1 VSLTYWQDQE
11 QKVGSLIKSSNSK
24 LNSCQYYS
32 SDETRILIHDVC
44 QYHDENENKDPNKS
58 SPPLQFV
65 AYNPL
70 DFPRT
75 LCGLV
80 VPPKTAVPMKTLC
93 DQPVHLLPAD
103 NVEFKNAK
111 QLPPIKLQRQGSS
124 TSSPSEKIDCD
135 VPCHVTMDTCNA
147 GKGEICLPQVSNW
160 TVQDTPFQF
169 HYYYPKNPDEEARDR
184 KAYRH
189 HDYVVSQSVQSEI
202 PLSSFDWRKFPDLPS
217 VKDEWQPNFTTEP
230 SIVFLQTKAQ
240 CRGSVNAAA
249 WVGALSKPQSFGSPV
264 HSMGACAKNK
274 EAPDSVDVTNAT
286 QRRTIFSKYM
296 FTLIIEGSL
305 QGESISELIWEALW
319 AGSIPVHVGNS
330 DIQNLVFDHSVISSG
345 TFNNKQEKLGAYLK
359 QVSTNRTLWS
369 QYHAWR
375 SNKMSLT
382 TWESNY
388 KYLKA
393 TPYCRMCRLS
403 HAKLYGLGWNH
414 VQQTVTDNNHLDRKL
429 CLSSVGMTDGNIREL
444 WWTNTRQAGK
454 PKGAFTCGYSEN
466 HTQTYGF
473 ETHNITRSVVAHDGV
488 IDFAIHSSESERD
501 NGELL
506 LRLHFG
512 RFLQNTRGTHFP
524 DVHTTASSSI
534 TLLVDDDS
542 SQHTSFYSSAGVQD
556 SVSRV
561 TVLANWPTL
570 VSSTMQ
576 GYIDILI
583 QETGDGRVQT
593 DETRRIRV
601 VMEEMDP
608 LRDVATEYYMSYY
621 TNKMVQDFMDPLE
634 LYYYVY
640 DKE

>member
-1 VSLTYWQDQE
+1 VSLAYWQDQE

-147 GKGEICLPQVSNW
+147 GKGEVCLPQVSNW

-230 SIVFLQTKAQ
+230 SIGFFA
-240 CRGSVNAAA
+240 N
-249 WVGALSKPQSFGSPV
+249 QS
-264 HSMGACAKNK
+264 
-274 EAPDSVDVTNAT
+274 
-286 QRRTIFSKYM
+286 
-296 FTLIIEGSL
+296 
-305 QGESISELIWEALW
+305 
-319 AGSIPVHVGNS
+319 
-330 DIQNLVFDHSVISSG
+330 
-345 TFNNKQEKLGAYLK
+345 
-359 QVSTNRTLWS
+359 
-369 QYHAWR
+369 
-375 SNKMSLT
+375 
-382 TWESNY
+382 
-388 KYLKA
+388 
-393 TPYCRMCRLS
+393 
-403 HAKLYGLGWNH
+403 
-414 VQQTVTDNNHLDRKL
+414 TV
-429 CLSSVGMTDGNIREL
+429 
-444 WWTNTRQAGK
+444 
-454 PKGAFTCGYSEN
+454 
-466 HTQTYGF
+466 
-473 ETHNITRSVVAHDGV
+473 
-488 IDFAIHSSESERD
+488 
-501 NGELL
+501 
-506 LRLHFG
+506 
-512 RFLQNTRGTHFP
+512 
-524 DVHTTASSSI
+524 
-534 TLLVDDDS
+534 
-542 SQHTSFYSSAGVQD
+542 
-556 SVSRV
+556 
-561 TVLANWPTL
+561 
-570 VSSTMQ
+570 
-576 GYIDILI
+576 
-583 QETGDGRVQT
+583 
-593 DETRRIRV
+593 
-601 VMEEMDP
+601 
-608 LRDVATEYYMSYY
+608 
-621 TNKMVQDFMDPLE
+621 
-634 LYYYVY
+634 
-640 DKE
+640 